1 LGKKKETTWSDIENT
16 MRNIEPGTSLEQ
28 DKDKLEYFRQKILGH
43 LDNLQAEEDK
53 NVIPFPEKSK
63 NDH

>member
-1 LGKKKETTWSDIENT
+1 MGKKKETTWSDIVNT
-16 MRNIEPGTSLEQ
+16 MRNIEPETNSEQ

-53 NVIPFPEKSK
+53 KVIPFPEKR
-63 NDH
+63 